1 MAGTVRVEQ
10 AGWWGGIVSL
20 LLIGAGFFAID
31 AGGTNGPDAPVD
43 LLVNDIVSMEGRIV
57 VGSIVGAIGAIIL
70 IWFASA
76 LRLRLARDG
85 ELGSMIGLAA
95 YGSAL
100 LMSVGA
106 LLHASFRLAMTSVGS
121 LILAEAM
128 RPLAILGAH
137 TFDVFAWG
145 MIALAVAV
153 IVAAF
158 AVDLVPRSLAAI
170 GAFICVASFALA
182 PTGHGGAVLALLPWL
197 MGVCA
202 VLIYRWNN
210 PITLPSG
217 SLK

>member
-1 MAGTVRVEQ
+1 MAGTARVER
-10 AGWWGGIVSL
+10 AGWWGGIGSL

-43 LLVNDIVSMEGRIV
+43 LLVNDIVSTQGRIIT
-57 VGSIVGAIGAIIL
+57 GSIVGVIGAALL

-85 ELGSMIGLAA
+85 ELGSTIGLAA
-95 YGSAL
+95 YGAAL

-106 LLHASFRLAMTSVGS
+106 LIHASFRMAMASVGS
-121 LILAEAM
+121 LTLAEAM

-137 TFDVFAWG
+137 SLDIFAWG

-158 AVDLVPRSLAAI
+158 AVGLIPRSLAAV

-182 PTGHGGAVLALLPWL
+182 PSGHGGALLALLPWL
-197 MGVCA
+197 MGVCG
-202 VLIYRWNN
+202 VLIYR
-210 PITLPSG
+210 
-217 SLK
+217 SLSARPTGAV